1 MLAAFGWRLVS
12 ISFLSDVESVLNLMP
27 YSRLQRTISRP
38 VAVCGYGFWSGEPVQ
53 VEFRP
58 AAVGAGITFVRDDLG
73 SHARVPAKIEY
84 RREMPRRTNLSNEG
98 VSVEMIEHILAAL
111 AGLQIDNCEVGVDAA
126 EMPGCDGSS
135 LEFVKALDSV
145 SVDEQDEPVRQLVIT
160 EPVRLESGES
170 WIEALPA
177 SNTKFRVEFQLDYPD
192 DPIIGQ
198 QTISLAVSPD
208 SFRQEL
214 ASCRTFVLER
224 EADLMIRQ
232 GLGTHV
238 TPQDLLL
245 FGKYGPV
252 ENRLRFENECA
263 RHKALDLIGDL
274 ALTGCEIVG
283 QVIAYRSSHQ
293 LNAALTREL
302 LTQFADTMPLR
313 ATA

>member
-1 MLAAFGWRLVS
+1 MLNIVPNPMRTT
-12 ISFLSDVESVLNLMP
+12 
-27 YSRLQRTISRP
+27 RRQRTVSRP
-38 VAVCGYGFWSGEPVQ
+38 VAVSGYGFWGGQAVR

-58 AAVGAGITFVRDDLG
+58 ASVDGGIAFVRDDLEPF
-73 SHARVPAKIEY
+73 ARVPAKIRY
-84 RREMPRRTNLSNEG
+84 RQDVPRRTNLGCAG
-98 VSVEMIEHILAAL
+98 VTVEMVEHILAAL
-111 AGLQIDNCEVGVDAA
+111 AGLQIDNCEVRVNAA
-126 EMPGCDGSS
+126 EMPGCDGSA
-135 LEFVKALDSV
+135 LAFVEALDSV
-145 SVDEQDEPVRQLVIT
+145 GTREQQEVVPQLVIT
-160 EPVRLESGES
+160 KPVRIESGES

-177 SNTKFRVEFQLDYPD
+177 THAQFHMEFQLDYPD
-192 DPIIGQ
+192 DPIIGRQ
-198 QTISLAVSPD
+198 SISLDVSPD

-214 ASCRTFVLER
+214 AACRTFVLER
-224 EADLMIRQ
+224 EADAMIRQ

-293 LNAALTREL
+293 LNADLAREL
-302 LTQFADTMPLR
+302 LMQFADQMPLR
-313 ATA
+313 VSA

>member
-1 MLAAFGWRLVS
+1 
-12 ISFLSDVESVLNLMP
+12 MP

-38 VAVCGYGFWSGEPVQ
+38 VAVGGYGFWSGEPVQ

-58 AAVGAGITFVRDDLG
+58 AAADSGITFVRNDL
-73 SHARVPAKIEY
+73 SNQARIPAKIEHRLDVA
-84 RREMPRRTNLSNEG
+84 RRSNLSCDG
-98 VSVEMIEHILAAL
+98 ATVEMVEHILAAL
-111 AGLQIDNCEVGVDAA
+111 AGLQIDNCEIRVDSA

-135 LEFVKALDSV
+135 QAFVQALDAV
-145 SVDEQDEPVRQLVIT
+145 GVEEQPEKVRQLVIT
-160 EPVRLESGES
+160 EPVRLQKGKS

-177 SNTKFRVEFQLDYPD
+177 THARLRVEFQLDYPD
-192 DPIIGQ
+192 DPIIGRQ
-198 QTISLAVSPD
+198 SISLAISPD

-214 ASCRTFVLER
+214 APCRTFVLER
-224 EADLMIRQ
+224 EADAMIRQ
-232 GLGTHV
+232 GLGKHV

-263 RHKALDLIGDL
+263 RHKTLDLMGDL

-293 LNAALTREL
+293 LNAALASEL
-302 LTQFADTMPLR
+302 VWQFSERMPLR

>member
-1 MLAAFGWRLVS
+1 
-12 ISFLSDVESVLNLMP
+12 MP
-27 YSRLQRTISRP
+27 VR
-38 VAVCGYGFWSGEPVQ
+38 

-58 AAVGAGITFVRDDLG
+58 AAVGSGITFVRDDLG
-73 SHARVPAKIEY
+73 SQARVPAKIEN
-84 RREMPRRTNLSNEG
+84 RLEVPRRTNLGCEG
-98 VSVEMIEHILAAL
+98 VTVEMVEHILAAL

-135 LEFVKALDSV
+135 LAFVQALDSV
-145 SVDEQDEPVRQLVIT
+145 GVDEQYEAVRQLVIT
-160 EPVRLESGES
+160 EPVRIEWGES

-177 SNTKFRVEFQLDYPD
+177 TNAKCRIEFQLDYPD
-192 DPIIGQ
+192 DPIIGRQ
-198 QTISLAVSPD
+198 SISLVISPD

-224 EADLMIRQ
+224 EADAMIRQ

-263 RHKALDLIGDL
+263 RHKTLDLIGDL

-293 LNAALTREL
+293 LNAALASELRTRFVETESL
-302 LTQFADTMPLR
+302 KAS
-313 ATA
+313 A

>member
-1 MLAAFGWRLVS
+1 MS
-12 ISFLSDVESVLNLMP
+12 NLMP

-38 VAVCGYGFWSGEPVQ
+38 VTVRGYGFWSGKPVR

-58 AAVGAGITFVRDDLG
+58 AAVETGISFVRDDLG
-73 SHARVPAKIEY
+73 SLARVPAQIEY
-84 RREMPRRTNLSNEG
+84 RQDVQRRSNLVCNG
-98 VSVEMIEHILAAL
+98 IAVEMVEHILAAL

-135 LEFVKALDSV
+135 LAFVQALDSV
-145 SVDEQDEPVRQLVIT
+145 GVEEQAENVRQLTIT
-160 EPVRLESGES
+160 QPVRIEWGES

-177 SNTKFRVEFQLDYPD
+177 TNARCRIEFQLDYPD

-224 EADLMIRQ
+224 EADAMIRQ

-274 ALTGCEIVG
+274 ALTGYEIIG

-293 LNAALTREL
+293 LNAALARKL
-302 LTQFADTMPLR
+302 LTKFVDTMPLK

>member
-1 MLAAFGWRLVS
+1 MS
-12 ISFLSDVESVLNLMP
+12 N
-27 YSRLQRTISRP
+27 SRLQRTISRP
-38 VAVCGYGFWSGEPVQ
+38 VAVRGNGFWSGKPVQ

-58 AAVGAGITFVRDDLG
+58 AAVESGITFVRDDL
-73 SHARVPAKIEY
+73 SSRVRVAAKVEN
-84 RREMPRRTNLSNEG
+84 RLDVPRRTNLGCEG
-98 VSVEMIEHILAAL
+98 ATVEMVEHILAAL

-135 LEFVKALDSV
+135 LAFVQALDSV
-145 SVDEQDEPVRQLVIT
+145 GVDEQHEVARQLVIAK
-160 EPVRLESGES
+160 PVRLENGES

-177 SNTKFRVEFQLDYPD
+177 TNTKFRVEFQLDYPD
-192 DPIIGQ
+192 DPIIGRQ
-198 QTISLAVSPD
+198 SISLAVSPD

-224 EADLMIRQ
+224 EADAMIRQ

-283 QVIAYRSSHQ
+283 QVIAHRSSHQ
-293 LNAALTREL
+293 LNAALAREL
-302 LTQFADTMPLR
+302 RSQFAETQPLR
-313 ATA
+313 VSA

>member
-1 MLAAFGWRLVS
+1 MS
-12 ISFLSDVESVLNLMP
+12 NLMP

-38 VAVCGYGFWSGEPVQ
+38 VAVRGYGFWSGKPVQ

-58 AAVGAGITFVRDDLG
+58 AAVGCGVTFVRDDLG
-73 SHARVPAKIEY
+73 KQARIPALIAH
-84 RREMPRRTNLSNEG
+84 RDEMPRRTNLG
-98 VSVEMIEHILAAL
+98 YDGATVEMVEHVLAAV
-111 AGLQIDNCEVGVDAA
+111 AGLQIDNCEIGVDAA

-135 LEFVKALDSV
+135 LDFVQALDSV
-145 SVDEQDEPVRQLVIT
+145 GAQEQHEAVDQLVIT
-160 EPVRLESGES
+160 EPVRIEKGES

-177 SNTKFRVEFQLDYPD
+177 TNTKLRVEFQLDYPD
-192 DPIIGQ
+192 DPIIGRQ
-198 QTISLAVSPD
+198 SVSLAVSPD

-224 EADLMIRQ
+224 EADAMIRQ

-274 ALTGCEIVG
+274 ALTGREIVG
-283 QVIAYRSSHQ
+283 QVIAHRSSHQ
-293 LNAALTREL
+293 LNAALASEL
-302 LTQFADTMPLR
+302 VARFTQKMPLR

>member
-1 MLAAFGWRLVS
+1 ML
-12 ISFLSDVESVLNLMP
+12 
-27 YSRLQRTISRP
+27 YSRLQRTISHA
-38 VAVCGYGFWSGEPVQ
+38 VAVSGYGFWSGKPVR

-58 AAVGAGITFVRDDLG
+58 AHVGSGITFVRDDQG
-73 SHARVPAKIEY
+73 EYAKVPARVAY
-84 RREMPRRTNLSNEG
+84 RQDVPRRSNLECNG
-98 VSVEMIEHILAAL
+98 VSVEMVEHISAAL
-111 AGLQIDNCEVGVDAA
+111 AGLQIDNCEIGVDAA

-135 LEFVKALDSV
+135 LAFVQALDSV
-145 SVDEQDEPVRQLVIT
+145 GMTEQHETVRQLVIT
-160 EPVRLESGES
+160 KPIRLEKGES
-170 WIEALPA
+170 WIEARPA
-177 SNTKFRVEFQLDYPD
+177 INERFRAEFQLDYPD

-198 QTISLAVSPD
+198 QSISLAVSPD

-214 ASCRTFVLER
+214 APCRTFVLER
-224 EADLMIRQ
+224 EADAMIRQ

-252 ENRLRFENECA
+252 ENRLRFNNECA
-263 RHKALDLIGDL
+263 RHKALDMIGDL
-274 ALTGCEIVG
+274 ALSGFEIIG

-302 LTQFADTMPLR
+302 LTQFSDAAPLR

>member
-1 MLAAFGWRLVS
+1 M
-12 ISFLSDVESVLNLMP
+12 
-27 YSRLQRTISRP
+27 Q
-38 VAVCGYGFWSGEPVQ
+38 
-53 VEFRP
+53 
-58 AAVGAGITFVRDDLG
+58 
-73 SHARVPAKIEY
+73 
-84 RREMPRRTNLSNEG
+84 
-98 VSVEMIEHILAAL
+98 
-111 AGLQIDNCEVGVDAA
+111 
-126 EMPGCDGSS
+126 
-135 LEFVKALDSV
+135 ALDSV
-145 SVDEQDEPVRQLVIT
+145 GVEEQAENVRQLTIT
-160 EPVRLESGES
+160 EPVRIEWGES

-177 SNTKFRVEFQLDYPD
+177 TNARCRIEFQLDYPD

-198 QTISLAVSPD
+198 QVISLAVSPD

-224 EADLMIRQ
+224 EADAMIRQ

-274 ALTGCEIVG
+274 ALTGYEIVG

-293 LNAALTREL
+293 LNAALAREL
-302 LTQFADTMPLR
+302 LTQFADTMPLK